1 VLTVTL
7 EVEGAA
13 VTGCEWDIQFK
24 LQTKLTYHGVL
35 GDEMAGGIIFHTSAM
50 IDDEPECL
58 LDAGLGRRPGSLSR
72 RRLPASLVCH

>member
-1 VLTVTL
+1 MLTVTL

-24 LQTKLTYHGVL
+24 LQIKLTYHGVW
-35 GDEMAGGIIFHTSAM
+35 GDEMASGIIFHISAN
-50 IDDEPECL
+50 EPECL
-58 LDAGLGRRPGSLSR
+58 LDARLGQRSGSLSR